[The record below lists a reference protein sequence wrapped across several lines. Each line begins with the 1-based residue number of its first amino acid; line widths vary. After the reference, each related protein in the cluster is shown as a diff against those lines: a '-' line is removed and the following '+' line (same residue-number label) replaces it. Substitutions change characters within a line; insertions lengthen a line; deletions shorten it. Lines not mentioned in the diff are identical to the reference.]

1 MAQEQV
7 KIKIK
12 KDGSGI
18 MEFETSGFTG
28 CGCDVIK
35 DIEMALGSIEK
46 TEDTAER
53 YLYENPSPAFNE
65 LASF

>member
-1 MAQEQV
+1 MAQEIV

-18 MEFETSGFTG
+18 IKFETQGFVG
-28 CGCDVIK
+28 EGCDVIK
-35 DIEMALGSIEK
+35 DIEATLGMIEH

-53 YLYENPSPAFNE
+53 YLYENPDPNYIN
-65 LASF
+65 L